1 MTAASPDCDVERP
14 GSSPDRG
21 RAGLR
26 AAQVAL
32 LAGLVL
38 AVVSVPYLPTN
49 DGPQHIFTLHAT
61 NHLEAPDRGWSQWLE
76 PHQPLSSRGF
86 ATVFTPLDL
95 LLSWRAATR
104 VALAVMVAVWAAGA
118 FALARAIHPGRGWL
132 GVAVAAA
139 ALQWALYMGFFNFY
153 LASGFGLF
161 VLAIAFRGAPE
172 TPARLTVLALM
183 LLVQALFH
191 LVAAALT
198 GLVLVVLALVRS
210 GPGRRSADL
219 LRVALVGAPAAVI
232 ALAATAVRVTSGMQV
247 EVDANVG
254 GTGLLSPW
262 WTLARCFTGGPAW
275 RAWPLTLAALISIG
289 LGLGLRRRN
298 RSAADRALLI
308 AGGAL
313 FAAAALLP
321 LHLPSWHFFSVRFLP
336 LGIPLLVLALPVESL
351 PPLARRG
358 VSLACLVFAGT
369 AALWAAA
376 HHRDLAARSAPALAG
391 LESGISRQGPRL
403 PIVLDPLLGRTVED
417 AKADMPFT
425 APFLNLGKLYAAE
438 QGGMVPHTFASD
450 PSIHAALLTEEGKRR
465 LPPAADPRF
474 VLRARVPGNEGD
486 LALREAVTVYLAA
499 HGTRYEDVILAG
511 RPEDADHL
519 EWLGFEPDWRENGLL
534 IARFRG
540 CPLTVHFPD
549 ASSLPDDMVLEVG
562 WYPALGVTHRYSL
575 ARAPLAPDGSRTLP
589 LRQSCGGLWL
599 RLAHPSLAC
608 EGADGEGRLVVTS
621 TRQQPE
627 IHCRV
632 RSAELTDAPTRP
644 FRGG

>member
-1 MTAASPDCDVERP
+1 MTTPT
-14 GSSPDRG
+14 SPDRG

-26 AAQVAL
+26 AAQATLLVA
-32 LAGLVL
+32 LVL

-61 NHLEAPDRGWSQWLE
+61 NHLDEPGRGWREWLA

-95 LLSWRAATR
+95 LLPWRAATR

-118 FALARAIHPGRGWL
+118 FALARAVHPGRGWL
-132 GVAVAAA
+132 GIAVAAA
-139 ALQWALYMGFFNFY
+139 ALQWAFYMGFFNFY

-161 VLAIAFRGAPE
+161 VLAIAFRGAPD
-172 TPARLTVLALM
+172 TPARLSLLAVM
-183 LLVQALFH
+183 LLMQAYFH

-198 GLVLVVLALVRS
+198 GLVLVVLTLVRAA
-210 GPGRRSADL
+210 PGRRSADL
-219 LRVALVGAPAAVI
+219 IRVALVGAPAAAI
-232 ALAATAVRVTSGMQV
+232 ALAAIAVRVTSGMQV
-247 EVDANVG
+247 EVDANLG

-275 RAWPLTLAALISIG
+275 RAWPLTLAAVISIG
-289 LGLGLRRRN
+289 IGLRRRN
-298 RSAADRALLI
+298 RSAPDRALLI
-308 AGGAL
+308 AGGVL
-313 FAAAALLP
+313 LAAGALLP

-351 PPLARRG
+351 PSLPRRG
-358 VSLACLVFAGT
+358 VALACAVFAG
-369 AALWAAA
+369 AATSWAAA
-376 HHRDLAARSAPALAG
+376 HHRDLAERIAPALAG
-391 LESGISRQGPRL
+391 LESGITRQGPRL

-417 AKADMPFT
+417 AEADLPFT
-425 APFLNLGKLYAAE
+425 APLLNLGKLYATE

-450 PSIHAALLTEEGKRR
+450 PSIHSALLTEEGERR
-465 LPPAADPRF
+465 LPPAADPRY
-474 VLRARVPGNEGD
+474 VLQTRVPGNEGN

-519 EWLGFEPDWRENGLL
+519 EWLGFEPDWRENGLV

-549 ASSLPDDMVLEVG
+549 AASLPDDLMLEVG

-575 ARAPLAPDGSRTLP
+575 SRAPLEADGSRKLP

-599 RLAHPSLAC
+599 RLAHPSLVC
-608 EGADGEGRLVVTS
+608 DGADGNGRLVVPS
-621 TRQQPE
+621 TRKQPE
-627 IHCRV
+627 IRCRV
-632 RSAELTDAPTRP
+632 RGAELADATVSKRATGPDRS
-644 FRGG
+644 R